1 MGSWWHQ
8 SPVCRGNGGAVRI
21 RVAPIPKDMR
31 GFCTCAGSACAQAWE
46 QPSCLI
52 CTFAA
57 GPSTLSS
64 MLDTGVLDAS
74 GLAVLGTSIA
84 VSWLMDDVASPLP
97 HVLFPTLWNR
107 KVPPLPAAPRPRLA
121 TLPSRAAQK
130 PADTHGVGLGPRRP
144 LAMGTH

>member
-1 MGSWWHQ
+1 
-8 SPVCRGNGGAVRI
+8 
-21 RVAPIPKDMR
+21 
-31 GFCTCAGSACAQAWE
+31 
-46 QPSCLI
+46 
-52 CTFAA
+52 
-57 GPSTLSS
+57 